1 MLRVRLSL
9 PGPITGILHLYPAPC
24 SGTSPCYR
32 AAASILLLIFAAE
45 MNSEVLLGS
54 FLHSPRLFQ
63 LADRLLLSAPQR
75 IACKNLQGS
84 SPAFLISAIFQ
95 HETTSQLNHLVV
107 CEDAEAAA
115 YLHNTIESL
124 TSALDLFYFP
134 SSFKNKKNYKLLNSS
149 HVMLRTEALTRL
161 SASMGQLGKGGI
173 DVTRQGEKGADGPA
187 ALRPLGEGASPLGS
201 GKKLIVT
208 YPEALFEK
216 VVLPEAL
223 SGNIIS
229 LKAGDTLDLNG
240 LLGKLVDKGFE
251 RTDFVYEPGQF
262 ALRGGILDIYSFGNE
277 KPYRVELFGN
287 DVDSIRIF
295 DPETQLSERK
305 LLQVNII
312 PNVDNRQDSG
322 EKISLLQFLPENT
335 VVWMQDWAFTRER
348 LVIQEED
355 LGLFIDG
362 VQAERDFRASREA
375 EEAVRGAVTTGKPV
389 SRHRRAL
396 PPDTAIDGD
405 EEKLEKREVT
415 REEFVTAQQIEG
427 ELQRFNL
434 VEFGPSA
441 GSWTADG
448 AAGAPFV
455 VEFHTKPQPSFN
467 RQFDLLIRDLKS
479 WEAKKYTVFLFAEN
493 PRQLERLYTIFEDL
507 KAQIAF
513 TPIGLNIHEGFIDED
528 LKLVCYTDHQIFQ
541 RYHKYKVK
549 QAYNKNKAITL
560 RTLRE
565 LQPGDYVT
573 HIDHGLGVYS
583 GLQKIEAN
591 GRLQEAVRIIYKDSD
606 ILYVNINSLHKIS
619 KYTGKEGTV
628 PKVNKLGSDAWQK
641 LKEKTKTRV
650 KEIAFDLIKLY
661 AQRKAEKGF
670 PHTPDNYMQTELE
683 ASFIYEDT
691 PDQSKATADV
701 KKDMELP
708 SPMDRLVCGD
718 VGFGKTEIAIRAA
731 FKTCCD
737 SKQAAVLV
745 PTTILAFQHF
755 KTFSERLKD
764 FPVRVDFVNRFK
776 SAKEKKE
783 TLRKLEAGEIDIII
797 GTHALLGKEVK
808 FRNLGLL
815 VIDEE
820 QKFGVAHKEKIKTLR
835 THVDCLTLTATPI
848 PRTLQFSLMGARDLS
863 IINTPP
869 PNRQPIQT
877 ELHGY
882 NEDFIRD
889 AIYYE
894 TERGGQVFFIYNRI
908 QGLAEMA
915 AIIQGLCPDLSIGYA
930 HGQMEGSDLEDRIL
944 DFIDKK
950 YDVLIC
956 TNIVESGVDIPNVNT
971 IIVNNAH
978 HFGLSDLHQL
988 RGRVGRSN
996 KKAFCYL
1003 LAPSL
1008 ATLPTDSRKRLQTLE
1023 QHSELGSGFQIAM
1036 RDLDIRGAGNMLGG
1050 EQSGFMVD
1058 IGFET
1063 YQKILDEAIKELKRT
1078 EFRELF
1084 KEEIS
1089 KQEDYVQDCTIDT
1102 DLEILIPDSYV
1113 EAVTERLSLY
1123 TRLDNCNGEEELQEF
1138 HKEMIDRF
1146 GPIPPQVDDLFDTV
1160 RIRKL
1165 AVSLGFEKMILKD
1178 DTLRC
1183 YFINRPDSPY
1193 FESDTFRLILE
1204 YLQKHTNKAKLK
1216 QAGKNFLLV
1225 VDDMKSM
1232 SDILGFLKRMSGFVF
1247 APQALEKI

>member
-1 MLRVRLSL
+1 
-9 PGPITGILHLYPAPC
+9 
-24 SGTSPCYR
+24 
-32 AAASILLLIFAAE
+32 LLEFI
-45 MNSEVLLGS
+45 
-54 FLHSPRLFQ
+54 
-63 LADRLLLSAPQR
+63 
-75 IACKNLQGS
+75 
-84 SPAFLISAIFQ
+84 
-95 HETTSQLNHLVV
+95 
-107 CEDAEAAA
+107 
-115 YLHNTIESL
+115 
-124 TSALDLFYFP
+124 
-134 SSFKNKKNYKLLNSS
+134 
-149 HVMLRTEALTRL
+149 
-161 SASMGQLGKGGI
+161 
-173 DVTRQGEKGADGPA
+173 
-187 ALRPLGEGASPLGS
+187 
-201 GKKLIVT
+201 
-208 YPEALFEK
+208 
-216 VVLPEAL
+216 
-223 SGNIIS
+223 
-229 LKAGDTLDLNG
+229 
-240 LLGKLVDKGFE
+240 
-251 RTDFVYEPGQF
+251 
-262 ALRGGILDIYSFGNE
+262 
-277 KPYRVELFGN
+277 
-287 DVDSIRIF
+287 
-295 DPETQLSERK
+295 
-305 LLQVNII
+305 
-312 PNVDNRQDSG
+312 
-322 EKISLLQFLPENT
+322 PENT
-335 VVWMQDWAFTRER
+335 VIWMQDWVFTRER
-348 LVIQEED
+348 IAIQEEE
-355 LGLFIDG
+355 LGLFLDHIKEAQR
-362 VQAERDFRASREA
+362 VASEQT
-375 EEAVRGAVTTGKPV
+375 EQRGAGVRTSGRLGSMRNRV
-389 SRHRRAL
+389 L
-396 PPDTAIDGD
+396 PPDTSIDGD
-405 EEKLEKREVT
+405 EDKLEKHEIT
-415 REEFVTAQQIEG
+415 PEEFVTAVEIEKQL
-427 ELQRFNL
+427 ERFHL

-441 GSWTADG
+441 GSPF
-448 AAGAPFV
+448 AAPV
-455 VEFHTKPQPSFN
+455 VIEFHTRPQPSFN
-467 RQFDLLIRDLKS
+467 RQFELLIKDLKTL
-479 WEAKKYTVFLFAEN
+479 ETKKYALYIFAEN
-493 PRQLERLYTIFEDL
+493 PRQLERLHTIFEDL
-507 KAQIAF
+507 KSEIAF
-513 TPIGLNIHEGFIDED
+513 TPIALSIHEGFIDED
-528 LKLVCYTDHQIFQ
+528 LKVACYTDHQIFQ

-573 HIDHGLGVYS
+573 HIDHGVGVYS

-619 KYTGKEGTV
+619 KHTGKEGTI

-641 LKEKTKTRV
+641 LKEKTKTKV

-670 PHTPDNYMQTELE
+670 AHAPDNYMQTELE
-683 ASFIYEDT
+683 ASFVYEDT

-745 PTTILAFQHF
+745 PTTILAFQHY
-755 KTFSERLKD
+755 KTFSDRLKD
-764 FPVRVDFVNRFK
+764 FPVKVDFVNRFK
-776 SAKEKKE
+776 SSKEKKE
-783 TLRKLEAGEIDIII
+783 TLRKLEQGEVDIII

-808 FRNLGLL
+808 FKNLGLL

-889 AIYYE
+889 AVYYE
-894 TERGGQVFFIYNRI
+894 TERGGQVFFIYNRV
-908 QGLAEMA
+908 QGLAEMT

-930 HGQMEGSDLEDRIL
+930 HGQMEGNELEDRIL
-944 DFIDKK
+944 SFIDKK
-950 YDVLIC
+950 YDVLVC

-988 RGRVGRSN
+988 RGRVGRGN

-1008 ATLPTDSRKRLQTLE
+1008 ATLPADSRKRLQTLE
-1023 QHSELGSGFQIAM
+1023 QHTDLGSGFQIAM

-1050 EQSGFMVD
+1050 EQSGFMFD

-1063 YQKILDEAIKELKRT
+1063 YQKILDEALKELKRT

-1113 EAVTERLSLY
+1113 ESITERLTLY
-1123 TRLDNCNGEEELQEF
+1123 TRLDNCDGEADLQDFHTEL
-1138 HKEMIDRF
+1138 IDRF
-1146 GPIPPQVDDLFDTV
+1146 GPVPPQVEDLFDTV

-1165 AVSLGFEKMILKD
+1165 AVSLGFEKLILKD
-1178 DTLRC
+1178 DTVRC

-1193 FESDTFRLILE
+1193 FESEIFKLILDF
-1204 YLQKHTNKAKLK
+1204 LQQQTNKARLK

-1225 VDDMKSM
+1225 IDHCRTMADL
-1232 SDILGFLKRMSGFVF
+1232 LGFLQRMSKFVLRQT
-1247 APQALEKI
+1247 ATV

>member
-1 MLRVRLSL
+1 
-9 PGPITGILHLYPAPC
+9 
-24 SGTSPCYR
+24 
-32 AAASILLLIFAAE
+32 
-45 MNSEVLLGS
+45 MNSEALLRS
-54 FLHSPRLFQ
+54 FSHSPHLFQ
-63 LADRLLLSAPQR
+63 LADKILLSTPQR
-75 IACKNLQGS
+75 VVCKNLRGS

-95 HETTSQLNHLVV
+95 HDSTSQLNHLVV

-124 TSALDLFYFP
+124 TGALDLFYFP
-134 SSFKNKKNYKLLNSS
+134 SSFKNKKNYRLLNSS

-161 SASMGQLGKGGI
+161 SAARG
-173 DVTRQGEKGADGPA
+173 TN
-187 ALRPLGEGASPLGS
+187 
-201 GKKLIVT
+201 KKLIVT

-216 VVLPEAL
+216 VVLPDTL
-223 SGNIIS
+223 SANIIS
-229 LKAGDTLDLNG
+229 IKAGDALDLDG
-240 LLGKLVDKGFE
+240 LLTKLIDKGFE
-251 RTDFVYEPGQF
+251 RTDFVYEPGQV

-312 PNVDNRQDSG
+312 PNIDNRPDTG
-322 EKISLLQFLPENT
+322 EKISLLEFLPENT
-335 VVWMQDWAFTRER
+335 VIWMQDWAFTRER
-348 LVIQEED
+348 LVIQQEE
-355 LGLFIDG
+355 LGLFIDHL
-362 VQAERDFRASREA
+362 QAEKALREQEA
-375 EEAVRGAVTTGKPV
+375 ERANSVTGRPNRGKP
-389 SRHRRAL
+389 L
-396 PPDTAIDGD
+396 PPERNFDGD
-405 EEKLEKREVT
+405 DDKLEKLEVT
-415 REEFVTAQQIEG
+415 TDEFTTAGEIESQLEG
-427 ELQRFNL
+427 FHL
-434 VEFGPSA
+434 VEFSPSA
-441 GSWTADG
+441 GS
-448 AAGAPFV
+448 PFV
-455 VEFHTKPQPSFN
+455 SPAVIEFHTRPQPAFN
-467 RQFDLLIRDLKS
+467 RQFELLIKDLKDL
-479 WEAKKYTVFLFAEN
+479 EAKKYTLYLFAEN
-493 PRQLERLYTIFEDL
+493 PRQLERLHTIFEDL
-507 KAQIAF
+507 KSAITF
-513 TPIGLNIHEGFIDED
+513 TPIALSIHEGFIDED
-528 LKLVCYTDHQIFQ
+528 LKLACYTDHQIFQ

-573 HIDHGLGVYS
+573 HIDHGVGVYS

-591 GRLQEAVRIIYKDSD
+591 GRIQEAVRIIYKDSD

-619 KYTGKEGTV
+619 KHTGKEGTV

-641 LKEKTKTRV
+641 LKEKAKTKV

-670 PHTPDNYMQTELE
+670 AHAPDNYMQTELE

-691 PDQSKATADV
+691 PDQSKASADV

-718 VGFGKTEIAIRAA
+718 VGFGKTEIAVRAA

-755 KTFSERLKD
+755 KTFSDRLKD
-764 FPVRVDFVNRFK
+764 FPVKVDYINRFK
-776 SAKEKKE
+776 STKERKE
-783 TLRKLEAGEIDIII
+783 TLQKLEKGEIDIII

-808 FRNLGLL
+808 YKDLGLL

-820 QKFGVAHKEKIKTLR
+820 QKFGVAHKEKIKTMR

-877 ELHGY
+877 ELLAY

-894 TERGGQVFFIYNRI
+894 TERGGQVFFIYNRV
-908 QGLAEMA
+908 QGLAEMT
-915 AIIQGLCPDLSIGYA
+915 AIIQALCPDLSIGYA
-930 HGQMEGSDLEDRIL
+930 HGQMEGNELEDHIL
-944 DFIDKK
+944 GFIEKR
-950 YDVLIC
+950 YDVLVC

-988 RGRVGRSN
+988 RGRVGRGN

-1003 LAPSL
+1003 LTPSL
-1008 ATLPTDSRKRLQTLE
+1008 ATLPSDSRKRLQTLE
-1023 QHSELGSGFQIAM
+1023 QHSDLGSGFQIAM

-1058 IGFET
+1058 IGFDT

-1078 EFRELF
+1078 EFRDLF
-1084 KEEIS
+1084 KDEIA

-1113 EAVTERLSLY
+1113 ESITERLSLY
-1123 TRLDNCNGEEELQEF
+1123 TRLDNYDSEEGLTEF
-1138 HKEMIDRF
+1138 HTELIDRF
-1146 GPIPPQVDDLFDTV
+1146 GPIPPQVEDLFDTV
-1160 RIRKL
+1160 RIRKQ
-1165 AVSLGFEKMILKD
+1165 AVSLGFERLILKD

-1183 YFINRPDSPY
+1183 YFINRADSPY
-1193 FESDTFRLILE
+1193 FESETFKKILD
-1204 YLQKHTNKAKLK
+1204 YLQKQTNKARLK
-1216 QAGKNFLLV
+1216 QAGKHFLLV
-1225 VDDMKSM
+1225 VDHTKTMA
-1232 SDILGFLKRMSGFVF
+1232 DILDFLRRMSKYSLASPDPV
-1247 APQALEKI
+1247 I